1 MYITIVISIETS
13 ENCSLPISIDDI
25 VNQEIDDESIL
36 NISTDFPRLNTFQNN
51 ECKYYTSNTINNIF
65 DECNHNID
73 NTLNLIHINIR
84 GLEKHFDDLITY
96 LSTFSVKFDVICLS
110 EAHLHDKN
118 SHLIRDRFEI
128 SEYISYKLTST
139 IKYGGVR
146 SLCTKHTTIKYN

>member
-13 ENCSLPISIDDI
+13 DNYSLPISIDDI
-25 VNQEIDDESIL
+25 INQENDEKSIL
-36 NISTDFPRLNTFQNN
+36 NISTDFPHLNKFQNN

-65 DECNHNID
+65 DECNHNTD

-96 LSTFSVKFDVICLS
+96 LSTFSMKFDVICLS

-118 SHLIRDRFEI
+118 NHLILDRFEI
-128 SEYISYKLTST
+128 SEFISYKLIST
-139 IKYGGVR
+139 IKYGGCVVYVR
-146 SLCTKHTTIKYN
+146 NTL

>member
-84 GLEKHFDDLITY
+84 GLEKPL
-96 LSTFSVKFDVICLS
+96 
-110 EAHLHDKN
+110 
-118 SHLIRDRFEI
+118 
-128 SEYISYKLTST
+128 
-139 IKYGGVR
+139 
-146 SLCTKHTTIKYN
+146 